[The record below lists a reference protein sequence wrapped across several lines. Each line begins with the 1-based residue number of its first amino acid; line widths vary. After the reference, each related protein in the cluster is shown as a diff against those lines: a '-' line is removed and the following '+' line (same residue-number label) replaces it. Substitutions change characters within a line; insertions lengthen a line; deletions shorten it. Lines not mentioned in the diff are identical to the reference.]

1 MNDIILSLS
10 MAMFP
15 IHSKGLLIFRVG
27 ISKFDLL
34 MHIPAPE
41 GEKNIEMNQFAF
53 WNWLK

>member
-1 MNDIILSLS
+1 MNDILSLS

-15 IHSKGLLIFRVG
+15 IRSKGLLIFHVG

-41 GEKNIEMNQFAF
+41 GEKNIEMSQFAF
-53 WNWLK
+53 WNWSK